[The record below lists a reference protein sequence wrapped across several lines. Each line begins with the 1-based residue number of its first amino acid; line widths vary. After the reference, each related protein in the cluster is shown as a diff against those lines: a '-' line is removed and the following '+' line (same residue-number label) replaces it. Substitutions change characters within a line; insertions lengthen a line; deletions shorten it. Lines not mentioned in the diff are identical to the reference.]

1 MRLRLL
7 IPVVGVV
14 LTLFVLG
21 CSSSSTGQTTEQAS
35 QRNEPPTGTIEFRDP
50 NGLISIWMPP
60 EWVETTEAFK
70 RLTKNLAGDDA
81 SDTVVFA
88 GGKPIPASDR
98 HDPNIQVNSDAVP
111 ENTVLSSI
119 TDSFEIGSVDGNT
132 QVKAKNPIRVSGYAG
147 ELIEIEASGTSIES
161 RSVRLIYLLREDRL
175 WVLQCT
181 VQDESFEIDRCVEY
195 MSTIEFN

>member
-1 MRLRLL
+1 MRLRFL

-60 EWVETTEAFK
+60 EWVGITEAFIS
-70 RLTKNLAGDDA
+70 LTKELAGDGA

-88 GGKPIPASDR
+88 GGKPIPASPDFY
-98 HDPNIQVNSDAVP
+98 DPNILVNLEKVP
-111 ENTVLSSI
+111 KDTLLSSI
-119 TDSFEIGSVDGNT
+119 TDSFEIGSISENA
-132 QVKAKNPIRVSGYAG
+132 QVKAKNPIQVSGYAG
-147 ELIEIEASGTSIES
+147 ELIEIGNIVKKEKAGRILSS
-161 RSVRLIYLLREDRL
+161 RLNSFFFVGNLGLLKCRD
-175 WVLQCT
+175 
-181 VQDESFEIDRCVEY
+181 FI
-195 MSTIEFN
+195 INPGA